1 MSAQKLGKHN
11 QRQRKK
17 LRLGEFQEF
26 GFDVT
31 AKSAKEL
38 TPSERQEFVDR
49 LIDALVERG
58 LLFGGS
64 FNDQL
69 EGFVVVDALRG
80 SVTDEQRESFK
91 AWLESCTELTNVS
104 VGPLKDAWYST

>member
-1 MSAQKLGKHN
+1 MSAQTTGKYN

-17 LRLGEFQEF
+17 LRLGEFQEL

-38 TPSERQEFVDR
+38 TPSERQEFIDR
-49 LIDALVERG
+49 LIDARGERG
-58 LLFGGS
+58 LLFGGG
-64 FNDQL
+64 FNDYL

-91 AWLESCTELTNVS
+91 AWLESCPELTNVFA
-104 VGPLKDAWYST
+104 GPLKDAWYST